1 MPDENVNVAP
11 SKSVKYPR
19 KIHATV
25 VYNWLL
31 LFLVAV
37 IAFVLTATWIR
48 LGNLMDANHPFLA
61 AIHGVYINES
71 GKPEI
76 RMVRVDKSG
85 FIGVLPVGQPG
96 QQGNSGQPG
105 TNPAQPGTQGIS
117 PVPVPSMPAEVPA
130 NKPK

>member
-37 IAFVLTATWIR
+37 IAFGILATWIR
-48 LGNLMDANHPFLA
+48 LGTMMDANHPYLA

-96 QQGNSGQPG
+96 QQGNPG
-105 TNPAQPGTQGIS
+105 QPGTQGIS

>member
-1 MPDENVNVAP
+1 MPDET
-11 SKSVKYPR
+11 VKTVTIITDGKTYTK
-19 KIHATV
+19 KISTV
-25 VYNWLL
+25 GIYRWLL

-37 IAFVLTATWIR
+37 IAFGILATWIR

-85 FIGVLPVGQPG
+85 FIGVLPVGQ
-96 QQGNSGQPG
+96 GQPG
-105 TNPAQPGTQGIS
+105 TNPGQPGTQGIS
-117 PVPVPSMPAEVPA
+117 PVPVPPTEIPAQPFPA